1 MLWTVNSLQLI
12 IIASLESLL
21 HKRWQSHSD
30 HVTAFG
36 LSLLPRGNLSLLI
49 AIHFTCDENHMKTV
63 SPTHWSNTGIGIC
76 GSRWFKSWHTGK
88 TWGNIEQGRANH
100 RTGCTTWSAKIRIA
114 CSSLS
119 KSLLHICWIDVFFTW
134 AWGVTSRNISQVSP
148 GPVSSLSAWCYVLH
162 GRVSTRGGTRF
173 SLTLL
178 QRSET
183 FVAHPRVHTFH
194 TRPCRS
200 KRLAPIRHSWT
211 CRASLSRQHYTM
223 NMSDLHCLWLTFQSN
238 IFALLLSNMSGHVY
252 NNSLSDLWE
261 FNFWSSASACVIV
274 CPCVHRV
281 ENIESSSAK
290 ALKFQLPFMGQCQN
304 LHPQQVPVPNLTTS
318 DHYPIVYLLCRCLGS
333 FGLGNMNC
341 QQDEVISQNMSKH
354 IQSMNQITAH
364 TGAISHASQIAAKE
378 LVASPEA
385 SRWCGV
391 ENSGPIQELQ

>member
-21 HKRWQSHSD
+21 HKCWQSHSD

-261 FNFWSSASACVIV
+261 FNFWWSASASLFVHV
-274 CPCVHRV
+274 C
-281 ENIESSSAK
+281 IESKISKVHQPRLSSSSF
-290 ALKFQLPFMGQCQN
+290 LSWVSVRICIPSRYLCPIWP
-304 LHPQQVPVPNLTTS
+304 HLTT
-318 DHYPIVYLLCRCLGS
+318 
-333 FGLGNMNC
+333 
-341 QQDEVISQNMSKH
+341 
-354 IQSMNQITAH
+354 IQ
-364 TGAISHASQIAAKE
+364 
-378 LVASPEA
+378 
-385 SRWCGV
+385 
-391 ENSGPIQELQ
+391 